1 MGTKLSNRQNPVSQS
16 GAPDIKHYNGHRPDH
31 GVVYTAFSER
41 IGGLAWDNNLSLNAE
56 NIKEINIDPRR
67 RKQQHVSIGIGETEM
82 YEGETLSIS
91 RRRISQHPAAPEE
104 VTAEDGL
111 FLRRLRKFGMLTNIF
126 SNTSTVKSCSFQRVI
141 KNAQRISGG
150 GPRCNKRQV
159 APTTQSLHTD
169 TTV

>member
-1 MGTKLSNRQNPVSQS
+1 MV
-16 GAPDIKHYNGHRPDH
+16 
-31 GVVYTAFSER
+31 
-41 IGGLAWDNNLSLNAE
+41 IGLITGECIRNLVKGLVAWHEDNNLSLNAE

-150 GPRCNKRQV
+150 EICRTRIIKRAHNVIKDKLHQQHSLFTLTLQCENKNKQE
-159 APTTQSLHTD
+159 
-169 TTV
+169 